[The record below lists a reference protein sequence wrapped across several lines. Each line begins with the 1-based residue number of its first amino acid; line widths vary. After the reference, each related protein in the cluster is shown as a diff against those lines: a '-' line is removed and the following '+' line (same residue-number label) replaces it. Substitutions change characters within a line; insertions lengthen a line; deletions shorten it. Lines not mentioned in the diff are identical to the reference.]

1 MRLARTPQALCGGS
15 CISEPRESAWLGRG
29 ARALVRL
36 LAVAAAAALPLLATD
51 PAAAQDPSKAG
62 SGKGEKPS
70 FAKPKGGIFGKLPK
84 VDNAQPLYLQGDELI
99 YDSSGNKVTARGNV
113 EIFHNNYI
121 LTANEVVYDQ
131 GANTLTALG
140 NVTLKEP
147 NGNVVRADRY
157 TLTDDFRDGF
167 VQSLSIVARD
177 DTRIAGEQAIRRDGN
192 VTEFHNGKFT
202 PCKSKEGV
210 PPLWCISA
218 KRVIHDQQEATIT
231 YQDAQFEL
239 FGVPVLY
246 TPYFQHPDP
255 SVKRKSGFLL
265 PSYMNSENLGFGV
278 EVPYYFALAPNY
290 DFTFHPMY
298 LTQQGV
304 LWQGEWRHRL
314 DTGEYWV
321 KFGAID
327 QDPSNLPGNPTDDKL
342 DGWRGTLETKGK
354 FALGSWWN
362 AGWDV
367 TLESDDTFRR
377 FYKYDNI
384 LLTDRVNQ
392 IYLGGQ
398 SDRSYMRTTLYHFG
412 GLLLNDPPSAE
423 SRAHP
428 IIDHNYVFDDPVLG
442 GELRWDTNV
451 LSFSRDDIAL
461 LAGSQGINRAVTEVK
476 WRRQLTDPV
485 GITYTPFA
493 ELRGDIYQ
501 LNDYVDPDT
510 GILIA
515 DETVTRGRT
524 TAGMMV
530 AYPWVANSPLASHI
544 IEPIGQIITRQ
555 DSLPQRRLPNEDA
568 KSLIFDDTNLFDTD
582 KFSGLDRLETGT
594 RVNAGLQYTF
604 QANNGG
610 YARLLAGQSFQIAG
624 ENPYANPGRDVT
636 GAHIFSPVNGLENDN
651 SDYVIGA
658 YLAPFEGL
666 QLISQSRL
674 QEDDFDLMRQN
685 LYGRVALGP
694 VEASALYT
702 FAARAPEIGRVIDQ
716 QDITSHLAVKLTD
729 TWSVLGSARYDIGN
743 DDWIQD
749 SIGLKYA
756 DDCFVLTASYIET
769 FVKDAA
775 RDLEPDRTVMLRFEL
790 KHLGEFRY
798 KTDALDHVFGDDQ
811 PPR

>member
-1 MRLARTPQALCGGS
+1 MRLARTTQALRRGS
-15 CISEPRESAWLGRG
+15 YTSVPGLRAWNAWCAFAFACLIASAVG
-29 ARALVRL
+29 AATPAL
-36 LAVAAAAALPLLATD
+36 
-51 PAAAQDPSKAG
+51 AQDPSKARNTVYG
-62 SGKGEKPS
+62 GPNIGAKPS
-70 FAKPKGGIFGKLPK
+70 FPKQKGGIFGKLPK

-99 YDSSGNKVTARGNV
+99 YDSSGDKVTARGNV

-121 LTANEVVYDQ
+121 LTADEVVYDQ
-131 GANTLTALG
+131 GTNTLTAVG

-167 VQSLSIVARD
+167 VQSLSVVARD

-192 VTEFHNGKFT
+192 VMEFHNGKFT
-202 PCKSKEGV
+202 PCKSKPGV

-218 KRVIHDQQEATIT
+218 KRVIHDQQEATIS

-265 PSYMNSENLGFGV
+265 PQYLNSEQLGFGV

-304 LWQGEWRHRL
+304 LWQGDWRHRL
-314 DTGEYWV
+314 ENGEYTI

-327 QDPSNLPGNPTDDKL
+327 QDPNNLPGNPTDDKL

-362 AGWDV
+362 FGWDV

-398 SDRSYMRTTLYHFG
+398 SERSYMRTTLYQFG
-412 GLLLNDPPSAE
+412 GLLLNDTPDSE
-423 SRAHP
+423 SRTHP
-428 IIDHNYVFDDPVLG
+428 IVDYNYVFNDPVFG
-442 GELRWDTNV
+442 GELRWDTNA
-451 LSFSRDDIAL
+451 LSFTRDDPTL
-461 LAGSQGINRAVTEVK
+461 LAGNQEMNRIVTEVK
-476 WRRQLTDPV
+476 WRRNLTDAI

-501 LNDYVDPDT
+501 LNDYIDPVTGQIVD
-510 GILIA
+510 
-515 DETVTRGRT
+515 DETLTRGRT

-555 DSLPQRRLPNEDA
+555 ESVPQQRLPNEDA
-568 KSLIFDDTNLFDTD
+568 RSLVFDDTNLFDTD
-582 KFSGLDRLETGT
+582 KFSGYDRIETGT
-594 RVNAGLQYTF
+594 RANVGLQYTF
-604 QANNGG
+604 QMHTGG
-610 YARLLAGQSFQIAG
+610 YARLLAGQSFQLAG
-624 ENPYANPGRDVT
+624 VNPYADPDRDVNSN
-636 GAHIFSPVNGLENDN
+636 FFYSPVSGLQEDR

-658 YLAPFEGL
+658 YLAPVDGL
-666 QLISQSRL
+666 RILSQSRL
-674 QEDDFDLMRQN
+674 DEDDLDLNWQN
-685 LYGRVALGP
+685 LFVRTDLGLI
-694 VEASALYT
+694 EAQALYT
-702 FAARAPEIGRVIDQ
+702 YAVADPLLGRSRDL
-716 QDITSHLAVKLTD
+716 QDVNSQVALKLTEY
-729 TWSVLGSARYDIGN
+729 WSVLGSARYDIGN
-743 DDWIQD
+743 DKWIQD

-769 FVKDAA
+769 FVKDPD
-775 RDLEPDRTVMLRFEL
+775 RDIEPDRTFLLRFEL